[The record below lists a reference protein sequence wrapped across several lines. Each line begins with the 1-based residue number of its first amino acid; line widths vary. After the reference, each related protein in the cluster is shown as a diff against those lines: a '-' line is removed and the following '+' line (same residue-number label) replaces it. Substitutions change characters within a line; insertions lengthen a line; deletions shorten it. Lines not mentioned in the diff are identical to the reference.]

1 MRPRR
6 ITVLLVAG
14 TSLLLAVAG
23 CAAPG
28 RTPGARPGISQA
40 VVRAPAAEPCPTLNE
55 WSGRPAPLPSSNT
68 PQADELADAL
78 GAQGRGSF
86 AGVYGTLIVDF
97 PAGRVALCV
106 TDVAEGRKLAAAA
119 KRADPGIDL
128 SRLDLYQC
136 RYSEHALD
144 AAMNRL
150 TPLMSEK
157 NGFPIY
163 SISPTS
169 DNSGLQV
176 TTTRAGADSGSLR
189 LRLTALVGG
198 IPVTLTPGSAAVA
211 A

>member
-6 ITVLLVAG
+6 TTPLLVAG
-14 TSLLLAVAG
+14 TSLLLAVTA

-28 RTPGARPGISQA
+28 TTPGTTPGSSQA
-40 VVRAPAAEPCPTLNE
+40 VIHAAAAKPCPTLSE

-68 PQADELADAL
+68 PQADELANAL

-106 TDVAEGRKLAAAA
+106 TDLAGGRKLGAAA
-119 KRADPGIDL
+119 KRAAPGIDL

-136 RYSEHALD
+136 RYSQQTLD
-144 AAMNRL
+144 AAMNRV
-150 TPLMSEK
+150 TPLMSGK
-157 NGFPIY
+157 DGFPIY
-163 SISPTS
+163 TISSSS

-176 TTTRAGADSGSLR
+176 TTTRAGADSTSLR
-189 LRLTALVGG
+189 LRLTALTGG
-198 IPVTLTPGSAAVA
+198 IPVTLTPGSAAVSA
-211 A
+211 